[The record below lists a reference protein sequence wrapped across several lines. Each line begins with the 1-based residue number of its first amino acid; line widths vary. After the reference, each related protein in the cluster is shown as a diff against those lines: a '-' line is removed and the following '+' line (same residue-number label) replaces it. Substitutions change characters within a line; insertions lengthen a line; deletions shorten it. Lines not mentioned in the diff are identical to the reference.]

1 MPTSNMAR
9 VTLLVCIL
17 LISAVYGT
25 TKTDYLAQRQ
35 DFINAERHQGLGG
48 DVKFTPKEAAVNTKL
63 VQLKSDEIKKYR
75 DQGNGEY
82 FPPVNNFMKS
92 RSNISQSEVYQII
105 RAMPKGKCHFS
116 FFFVVAISLVTGQ
129 NQIYVRQVSPIIHV
143 KYKRELKDFI
153 DAFAKW
159 NRHIVVA

>member
-1 MPTSNMAR
+1 MYILGLSSIRPTPTSDMAR
-9 VTLLVCIL
+9 LTLLVCTL
-17 LISAVYGT
+17 LISAVYGTKT

-35 DFINAERHQGLGG
+35 NFINAERHQGLGG
-48 DVKFTPKEAAVNTKL
+48 DVKFTPKEAAVNAKL

-82 FPPVNNFMKS
+82 FPPVNNFIKS

-116 FFFVVAISLVTGQ
+116 LFFVVVVSLVTG
-129 NQIYVRQVSPIIHV
+129 
-143 KYKRELKDFI
+143 
-153 DAFAKW
+153 
-159 NRHIVVA
+159 

>member
-1 MPTSNMAR
+1 MPTSDMAR
-9 VTLLVCIL
+9 VTLLLCTL
-17 LISAVYGT
+17 LISAVYST

-48 DVKFTPKEAAVNTKL
+48 DVKFTPKEAAVNAKL

-92 RSNISQSEVYQII
+92 R
-105 RAMPKGKCHFS
+105 
-116 FFFVVAISLVTGQ
+116 
-129 NQIYVRQVSPIIHV
+129 
-143 KYKRELKDFI
+143 
-153 DAFAKW
+153 
-159 NRHIVVA
+159 